1 MQLSLHNGSSS
12 GVTIISNIFIDYY
25 MPRANGEFVKIY
37 LYLLRS
43 LQSGD
48 TALDLAAVADV
59 FDCTESDVLRT
70 LRYWENQKLVVL
82 AGTDTQTSIDFL
94 QPMVPD
100 TVQNTLA
107 EQAITQ
113 ISCHIDKH
121 RHIRLTV
128 DSRSICHTCQ
138 ECPAD
143 RHSALSDNSE

>member
-82 AGTDTQTSIDFL
+82 AGAGYGSKHTGRTGNYSDF
-94 QPMVPD
+94 
-100 TVQNTLA
+100 A
-107 EQAITQ
+107 
-113 ISCHIDKH
+113 CHIDKH
-121 RHIRLTV
+121 RHIRLIV

-143 RHSALSDNSE
+143 RHSALSDNRE